1 LTLSVLP
8 NNFDELDALLKL
20 REDIN
25 IVGDWNC
32 SAYAIMSQLYPQTYG
47 G

>member
-1 LTLSVLP
+1 VLISSPLLSPTLLTSLTLSVLP

-25 IVGDWNC
+25 IVGD
-32 SAYAIMSQLYPQTYG
+32 
-47 G
+47 